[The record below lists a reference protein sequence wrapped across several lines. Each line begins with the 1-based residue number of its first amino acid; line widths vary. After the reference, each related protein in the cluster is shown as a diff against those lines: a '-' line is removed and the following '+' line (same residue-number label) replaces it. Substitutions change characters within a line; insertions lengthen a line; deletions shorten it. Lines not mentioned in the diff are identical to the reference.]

1 MLHKC
6 KKFICFVILNTVGG
20 FSGSKYKTSFLL
32 EAIISEMSLS
42 VCCYFISHQT
52 LHVAGLLFVYNFLKK
67 YSIWE
72 WYNHCYFYVVH
83 QKHFQK
89 TNMLFDNSN
98 IHTILQIFCKE
109 DDLVEYSMLKFISCK
124 ENT

>member
-52 LHVAGLLFVYNFLKK
+52 LHVAGLLFVYIFFRNNAQFGNGIIIVQRLIFL
-67 YSIWE
+67 Y
-72 WYNHCYFYVVH
+72 
-83 QKHFQK
+83 
-89 TNMLFDNSN
+89 LFHNSN
-98 IHTILQIFCKE
+98 VLNTFQIFCNE

-124 ENT
+124 EYT

>member
-67 YSIWE
+67 YSIWGC
-72 WYNHCYFYVVH
+72 YNHCYFCVV
-83 QKHFQK
+83 FLY
-89 TNMLFDNSN
+89 LFNNSN
-98 IHTILQIFCKE
+98 VHTILQIFCKE

-124 ENT
+124 EYT